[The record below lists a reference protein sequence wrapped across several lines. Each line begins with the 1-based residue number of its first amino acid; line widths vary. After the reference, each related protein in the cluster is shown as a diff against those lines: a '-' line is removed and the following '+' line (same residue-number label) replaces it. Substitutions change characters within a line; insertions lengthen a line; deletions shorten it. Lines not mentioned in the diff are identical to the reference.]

1 MSPLS
6 EATAGKGTLFL
17 IPVAVGGDD
26 ALSLLAPSTLE
37 TARKLNTFVV
47 ENAKSARRFLKT
59 IGHPLPLQEIRL
71 HVLDEHTARREVES
85 LLAPLLAGQ
94 DCGLM
99 SEAGCPAVADPGAEI
114 VRRAHESGVRVVP
127 LVGPSAILLA
137 LMASGMDGQNF
148 AFHGYLPVDKVQRA
162 RRLKELDGR
171 SAGETQIFIE
181 TPYRSAAMLNALLE
195 SCRRDSLLCIA
206 ADLTLPDEFVAT
218 RAIGEWKKKPP
229 DLDRRLVVFL
239 LFRGSN

>member
-1 MSPLS
+1 LS
-6 EATAGKGTLFL
+6 ETPAGKGTLYL

-37 TARKLNTFVV
+37 IARNLGTFIV
-47 ENAKSARRFLKT
+47 ENAKSARRFLKS
-59 IGHPLPLQEIRL
+59 IRHPVPLQEIRL
-71 HVLDEHTARREVES
+71 HVLDQHTARREVEF
-85 LLAPLLAGQ
+85 LLAMLLAGQ

-99 SEAGCPAVADPGAEI
+99 SEAGCPAVADPGAGL

-148 AFHGYLPVDKVQRA
+148 AFHGYLPVEKSQRA
-162 RRLKELDGR
+162 RRLKELDGQ

-181 TPYRSAAMLNALLE
+181 TPYRSTAMLNALLE
-195 SCRRDSLLCIA
+195 CCRGDTLLCLA
-206 ADLTLPDEFVAT
+206 VDLTLPAEFVAT
-218 RAIGEWKKKPP
+218 RSIGEWKKKPP

-239 LFRGSN
+239 LFRGRN